1 MIARPLVGLLG
12 GTFDP
17 IHLGHTAA
25 AAAAQR
31 SLGLDEV
38 RYLLSARP
46 PHRADS
52 PHASEY
58 HRIEM
63 IRRAVRDTAPERDR
77 RVEVSDLEIRRAGP
91 SYTYDT
97 LQTLHAEG
105 LTPVQLV
112 FITGT
117 DAFAEI
123 ETWYRYPDVLDQAHF
138 AVIARPGTTLDAL
151 RARVPA
157 LAPRMIAA
165 TQLATVA
172 TPAIVLIDADTPDI
186 SSTDIRRRASRG
198 ESLEGV
204 VSPSVADYIMQN
216 RLYRTAPDAA
226 DAPATPVAPGS
237 QR

>member
-1 MIARPLVGLLG
+1 MIVRPLVGLLG

-25 AAAAQR
+25 ATAARRA
-31 SLGLDEV
+31 LALDEV
-38 RYLLSARP
+38 RYILSARP

-63 IRRAVRDTAPERDR
+63 IRRAVRDSTSDR
-77 RVEVSDLEIRRAGP
+77 GRSVEVSDLEIRRAGP

-112 FITGT
+112 FITGS

-123 ETWYRYPDVLDQAHF
+123 GTWYRYPAVLDQAHF

-157 LAPRMIAA
+157 LAPRMTTPDQLAAA
-165 TQLATVA
+165 T
-172 TPAIVLIDADTPDI
+172 TPAVILIDAETPDV
-186 SSTDIRRRASRG
+186 SSTDIRRRAGRG
-198 ESLEGV
+198 ESLDGLV
-204 VSPSVADYIMQN
+204 TPSVAEYIH
-216 RLYRTAPDAA
+216 RHGLYGAPDE
-226 DAPATPVAPGS
+226 ATL
-237 QR
+237 QK

>member
-31 SLGLDEV
+31 ALALDEV
-38 RYLLSARP
+38 RYLVSARP

-52 PHASEY
+52 PRASEY

-63 IRRAVRDTAPERDR
+63 IRRAVRDSTPDRDR
-77 RVEVSDLEIRRAGP
+77 LVEVSDLEIRRAGP

-105 LTPVQLV
+105 LTAVQLV
-112 FITGT
+112 FITGS

-123 ETWYRYPDVLDQAHF
+123 GTWYRYPDVLDQAHF

-165 TQLATVA
+165 DRFSAAVD
-172 TPAIVLIDADTPDI
+172 PAIILIDAETPDV
-186 SSTDIRRRASRG
+186 SSTDIRRRAGRG
-198 ESLEGV
+198 ESLEGLV
-204 VSPSVADYIMQN
+204 TPSVAEYI
-216 RLYRTAPDAA
+216 RRHGLYGAPDE
-226 DAPATPVAPGS
+226 ATF
-237 QR
+237 QK